1 MEIFQMASATKSR
14 RRESSQ
20 PSFDAIIDDLGALKR
35 DFARL
40 MEQMKSGAVDGAGKT
55 AEDLLDQL
63 NERASEL
70 YDRVSEQ
77 GESSVKAISRHVEE
91 RPITSL
97 LVAFGVGVIASRLL
111 SR

>member
-1 MEIFQMASATKSR
+1 MSDMASATKSR
-14 RRESSQ
+14 RRGAASASV
-20 PSFDAIIDDLGALKR
+20 DAIVDDLAALKR

-40 MEQMKSGAVDGAGKT
+40 MEQVKSGAVDGAGKT
-55 AEDLLDQL
+55 AEDLLERL

-77 GESSVKAISRHVEE
+77 GENSVRVISRQVEE
-91 RPITSL
+91 RPFTSL